1 MPYNERIEQLLDML
15 GNETRRRIL
24 KALAEEPRYFNELSR
39 AVGVSQQAVLKHLE
53 LLVEAGVVT
62 SFRAKS
68 DLAGPDRK
76 YYQLDRPFYLSIE
89 VATGA
94 VGIELQDL
102 DRKSKREPEEK
113 WERRVSDR
121 IRQLEQASGVSEMIE
136 ISEGILKELDDE
148 IQRLDKRKFSLMQ
161 GKRMIMRRVHEEIR
175 GSFDSDL
182 ERRILYAWL
191 AEGGHID
198 LETLSESLDKRE
210 KEVRQ
215 AVDSLQRRTAVRIP
229 VD

>member
-1 MPYNERIEQLLDML
+1 MPHNERIEQLLDML
-15 GNETRRRIL
+15 GNGTRRRIL

-53 LLVEAGVVT
+53 ILVEAGVVT

-89 VATGA
+89 VSTGA

>member
-1 MPYNERIEQLLDML
+1 M
-15 GNETRRRIL
+15 
-24 KALAEEPRYFNELSR
+24 
-39 AVGVSQQAVLKHLE
+39 
-53 LLVEAGVVT
+53 T

-76 YYQLDRPFYLSIE
+76 YYQLDKPFYLSIE
-89 VATGA
+89 VATGT

-102 DRKSKREPEEK
+102 DGTSKRDPEEK
-113 WERRVSDR
+113 WERRVGNR
-121 IRQLEQASGVSEMIE
+121 IQQLERASGVSEMIE
-136 ISEGILKELDDE
+136 LSDGILKELDDE
-148 IQRLDKRKFSLMQ
+148 VQRLDRRKFSLMQ

-175 GSFDSDL
+175 SSFNSDL
-182 ERRILYAWL
+182 ERRILYAWI